1 MKKIVLSA
9 AAVFAMSSFAIA
21 GGDIAPV
28 QEPAVEVPAVA
39 EAAWTP
45 AFYVGAA
52 YVNVT
57 ADATDELGREAQITG
72 DNYAL
77 AAGLVVNK
85 YLAIEGRYSNSLS
98 DPELDHLDGKT
109 YDLNGDIEVLAIF
122 AKPMYAVTD
131 QFVVYGLLGYANVLS
146 EDGDNVIHPDRNDV
160 LDEDGFAWG
169 LGAAYAVTP
178 NVLVFAD
185 WTRLYDDTID
195 NAQVALN
202 TLEVTVDTINVG
214 VAYVF

>member
-9 AAVFAMSSFAIA
+9 VAVFAMSSFAIA

-52 YVNVT
+52 YVNVS
-57 ADATDELGREAQITG
+57 ADASDERGLDATITS

-77 AAGLVVNK
+77 AAGVVLNK

-98 DPELDHLDGKT
+98 DPELDLGNAT
-109 YDLNGDIEVLAIF
+109 VDLNGDAEVFAIF

-131 QFVVYGLLGYANVLS
+131 QFIVYGLLGYANVAVN
-146 EDGDNVIHPDRNDV
+146 DADDN
-160 LDEDGFAWG
+160 LADEDGFAWG
-169 LGAAYAVTP
+169 LGAAYAVTA

-185 WTRLYDDTID
+185 YTRLYDDTID
-195 NAQVALN
+195 NVGVALN
-202 TLEVTVDTINVG
+202 TADVTVDTINVG